1 MAIYETFSKRQK
13 KLASQG
19 KSDPYRYDIFPQPLR
34 VQIKNL
40 LVQSLGESYQRGHL
54 DSNVVRRW
62 VGIHETLS
70 HEYGVSEL
78 AEGVTAQAKCLNFF
92 LECQKTEECLDF
104 VELCLIWIKQLV
116 QLYLGWGGS
125 YKAQSKQCEQAISEV
140 NYRLREHGVGYQ
152 FENGKLIR
160 VDSQFIHAEVVKPAL
175 LLLHDAGFAG
185 PSEEFLQAHEHYRAK
200 RYPEAIAGALKA
212 FESSMKGICN
222 VRQWEY
228 PEGATAKVLI
238 DLIFSKQLLP
248 SSLSSQ
254 FSGLRSVLESGLPTV
269 RNKQGGHGQGKD
281 PVTIPSHIAAYALH
295 LAASNIVMLV
305 EAHKALK

>member
-1 MAIYETFSKRQK
+1 
-13 KLASQG
+13 
-19 KSDPYRYDIFPQPLR
+19 
-34 VQIKNL
+34 
-40 LVQSLGESYQRGHL
+40 
-54 DSNVVRRW
+54 
-62 VGIHETLS
+62 
-70 HEYGVSEL
+70 
-78 AEGVTAQAKCLNFF
+78 
-92 LECQKTEECLDF
+92 
-104 VELCLIWIKQLV
+104 
-116 QLYLGWGGS
+116 
-125 YKAQSKQCEQAISEV
+125 
-140 NYRLREHGVGYQ
+140 
-152 FENGKLIR
+152 
-160 VDSQFIHAEVVKPAL
+160 